1 MQLREIHIDGF
12 GIFADARVRG
22 LAPGLNVLYGQNEF
36 GKTTLLEFIRRV
48 LFGFPSRATSA
59 NPFPPLRGG
68 KYGGR
73 LVCRMRDP
81 SAPELTISRTSGKG
95 GGPLT
100 VHAANGVEMS
110 ESEFSASL
118 GHVSDELYRNVFAI
132 SLQEL
137 QAAKQLQGEELRS
150 RIYGAGLGL
159 GEVSITDL
167 KRFFAESAERLYK
180 PRGSTQHMNVR
191 ASALVDVERRIR
203 ETARL
208 LGQYDA
214 KKEEFDRYA
223 EDEARLRKI
232 QSSLQA
238 EQRSLERQSSLY
250 GTFVG
255 LRAAEDEL
263 KPLARLPDI
272 PDVSL
277 DELRKR
283 QQSIVSLEGK
293 LQETR
298 DRRAGRQSEL
308 DHLAF
313 DRALLEHESD
323 IKSLSRSLTQY
334 RDAQRDLPIRVR
346 EQDMAREQASHAI
359 RELGEDW
366 NEGRV
371 RSFALTT
378 EQRDTLRRTEDNL
391 HGCEKAAEKAADR
404 LEDYRNQI
412 RASHARPGL
421 PTTYRVIGLAVLG
434 LGAVGCVYSALNGH
448 VIPAIV
454 SGVAGALG
462 VVIALSL
469 GSSSGPLRDK
479 AVEQLMVER
488 EERVRLLA
496 EAQSAWSS
504 YLAAL
509 GLTPSLSPDAVSDQ
523 LRSLS
528 ALQQSLR
535 TIDERASRIEGMRAV
550 MKTTGDGL
558 SRVEASLSEPLPT
571 TDVAAGIEAV
581 DARLDRA
588 QELRVRKDSLLR
600 EMKQLEESAA
610 ALTTNLSTERVR
622 FAAFL
627 SGFSVTT
634 AEELVSLHGQSTRA
648 RTLRADIRNATKAI
662 QAAVG
667 VGAPYD
673 EFLATLQSTNPEA
686 IRARLDIVVGELA
699 DVNAKLEATIRLTT
713 GLDKDLSALKSSEE
727 LLKLEADAETLRQQ
741 LRDAHREW
749 LRTQL
754 ALWAIDQA
762 ISKYE
767 TTRQPAVIREAQSA
781 FALMTGGKYE
791 TLISPLGSDDLRV
804 RDTDE
809 NDRGVDDLS
818 RGTREQL
825 YLAMRLG
832 LIEQYERNAEPLPVI
847 MDDVLVNFDDDRGP
861 LAIKAL
867 AEFARDRQVIVMTC
881 HQNTLGLY
889 RQAGATELK
898 LERGGLL

>member
-118 GHVSDELYRNVFAI
+118 GYVSDELYRNVFAI

-167 KRFFAESAERLYK
+167 KKFFAETAERLYK
-180 PRGSTQHMNVR
+180 PRGSTQQMNVL

-203 ETARL
+203 ETAKL

-232 QSSLQA
+232 QCGLQA

-272 PDVSL
+272 PDASL

-283 QQSIVSLEGK
+283 QQSILSLEGK

-298 DRRAGRQSEL
+298 DQRAGRQSEL

-313 DRALLEHESD
+313 DRALLEHEND

-334 RDAQRDLPIRVR
+334 RDAQRDLPLRVR

-359 RELGEDW
+359 SELGEDW

-378 EQRDTLRRTEDNL
+378 EQRDILHRTEDNL
-391 HGCEKAAEKAADR
+391 HACEKAAEKAANR
-404 LEDYRNQI
+404 LEDYYNQT
-412 RASHARPGL
+412 RASHARPSL

-479 AVEQLMVER
+479 AVEQLTVER
-488 EERVRLLA
+488 EEKVRLLA

-523 LRSLS
+523 LQSLS

-550 MKTTGDGL
+550 MKTTADGL
-558 SRVEASLSEPLPT
+558 ARVEVSLSEPLPT

-581 DARLDRA
+581 DSRLDRA
-588 QELRVRKDSLLR
+588 QELRVRKDALLR
-600 EMKQLEESAA
+600 EMKQLEENAA
-610 ALTTNLSTERVR
+610 ALTANLSTERVR

-686 IRARLDIVVGELA
+686 IRARLDLVVAELS
-699 DVNAKLEATIRLTT
+699 DVTEKLESTIRLTT

-762 ISKYE
+762 IAKYE

-847 MDDVLVNFDDDRGP
+847 MDDILVNFDDDRGP

-867 AEFARDRQVIVMTC
+867 AGFATDRQVIVMTC
-881 HQNTLGLY
+881 HQNTLEMY
-889 RQAGATELK
+889 RKAGATELV
-898 LERGGLL
+898 LECGGSL